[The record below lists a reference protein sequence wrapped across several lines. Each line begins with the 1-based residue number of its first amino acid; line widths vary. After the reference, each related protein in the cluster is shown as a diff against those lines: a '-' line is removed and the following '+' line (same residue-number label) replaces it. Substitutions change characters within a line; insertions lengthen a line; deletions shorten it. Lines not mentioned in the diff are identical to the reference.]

1 MPARINK
8 RQQREQEELLAL
20 GNQTAAAVDTDSEE
34 EPAPIAPSGFAAL
47 STAEDD
53 HDGPNSDDE
62 ISKPTKAKK
71 AKKKKKKPA
80 ASDAPANPQQA
91 KPAEA
96 PKPQQPKSSKKGK
109 GKEKKKDGLDD
120 LDTALAELS
129 QKYPELQS
137 VAASSSSTTRNASLV
152 SLLSV
157 SVSNLDAE
165 AEMRKFFGARAVIA
179 AKSSE
184 TSSSGG
190 SKKRRGVVPTQAQRS
205 QLTRPHPSW
214 SMIKQREGLS
224 SRPLTDEEVQQKITD
239 RNSPAAG
246 DKWWTVEYSKRYKG
260 ATKTFMQAVS
270 SADPEALRGVLQKL
284 PWHGDTLLQLAE
296 VYRHQEDYSQAV
308 EYVDRALFSYE
319 RAFLGSY
326 SFTNGL
332 SRLDFNRV
340 ENRPFF
346 LALHRQVTDLQR
358 RGCIRTAFEFGRLL
372 YSLEPWTDPHGVL
385 FHLDFV
391 SIKSGMGQW
400 LLDVYS
406 EFACAKTAF
415 EDHLNPSAL
424 PGWAYAR
431 ALALFVREKAGGGQ
445 SVGSST
451 DALKQAM
458 LAFPE
463 VVPLLADKCDISL
476 SPELREHRALRI
488 QTDGI
493 GLSPAQSILHLLSH
507 LYAQRSAPLWKSAS
521 HMKWFENTAN
531 EIRSSLNAQRSNP
544 TRERFLQMYGST
556 TLRYS
561 VYRHILVLEQ
571 SFRNLTPFIP
581 RSVLLAKQLACDPLP
596 PLTASS
602 EYNDAFFAGAEE
614 IFSVR
619 PRRRDAR
626 ALERLIPDAGIRAQ
640 IEALFHANPGLARQ
654 LPGGVVQ
661 FVQMMAEMPEEALND
676 MMLDFAMAGEGGVG
690 VPGGGG
696 MPGGLPMDEGG
707 DELDLE
713 PIPPRGA
720 AEAAPALADEDQSEE
735 EDEDED
741 EDEYIA
747 PMPIRVVRNLL
758 NRFWGSGGATA
769 DGDESDSDAEERD
782 HDGVD

>member
-20 GNQTAAAVDTDSEE
+20 ANQPAAAADADSEE
-34 EPAPIAPSGFAAL
+34 EPAPGPIAPSGFAAL
-47 STAEDD
+47 FTAESD
-53 HDGPNSDDE
+53 HDVPESDDE
-62 ISKPTKAKK
+62 TSKPTKAKK
-71 AKKKKKKPA
+71 AKKKKKKPT
-80 ASDAPANPQQA
+80 ASDAPTSPQQS
-91 KPAEA
+91 KPAEV
-96 PKPQQPKSSKKGK
+96 PKPQQPKSAKKGK
-109 GKEKKKDGLDD
+109 GKEKKKGDLDD

-137 VAASSSSTTRNASLV
+137 VATSSSSTTRNASLA

-184 TSSSGG
+184 NSSSGG
-190 SKKRRGVVPTQAQRS
+190 SKKRRGIASAQTQRS

-224 SRPLTDEEVQQKITD
+224 SRPLTDEEVQKKVAD

-260 ATKTFMQAVS
+260 VTKTFMQAVMS
-270 SADPEALRGVLQKL
+270 GDPEALWRVLQKL

-296 VYRHQEDYSQAV
+296 VYRHREEYSQAV
-308 EYVDRALFSYE
+308 EYVDRALFAYE
-319 RAFLGSY
+319 RAFLGAF
-326 SFTNGL
+326 SFANGL
-332 SRLDFNRV
+332 NRLDFNCV

-400 LLDVYS
+400 LLDIYS
-406 EFACAKTAF
+406 EFAGTKTAF
-415 EDHLNPSAL
+415 EDHLNPSVL

-431 ALALFVREKAGGGQ
+431 ALALFAREKAGGGQ
-445 SVGSST
+445 SMCSSM

-476 SPELREHRALRI
+476 SPELRGHRAFRI
-488 QTDGI
+488 HTDGI
-493 GLSPAQSILHLLSH
+493 GLSPAQSVLHLLSH
-507 LYAQRSAPLWKSAS
+507 LYAQKSAPLWKSAA
-521 HMKWFENTAN
+521 HVKWFESTAN
-531 EIRSSLNAQRSNP
+531 EIRTSLNAQRFNP
-544 TRERFLQMYGST
+544 TRERFLQMYAST

-561 VYRHILVLEQ
+561 VYRHIIVLEQ

-640 IEALFHANPGLARQ
+640 IEALFDANPGLAGQ

-661 FVQMMAEMPEEALND
+661 FVQMMADMPDEALDD
-676 MMLDFAMAGEGGVG
+676 MMLGLAMDGEGGV
-690 VPGGGG
+690 PGGG
-696 MPGGLPMDEGG
+696 MPGGLPLEG
-707 DELDLE
+707 DDDLLDFD
-713 PIPPRGA
+713 PMPPRGEV
-720 AEAAPALADEDQSEE
+720 EAAPALAVEDESEGDE
-735 EDEDED
+735 EDED

-758 NRFWGSGGATA
+758 NRFWGGGGATA
-769 DGDESDSDAEERD
+769 DSDGSDSDAEERD

>member
-1 MPARINK
+1 M
-8 RQQREQEELLAL
+8 
-20 GNQTAAAVDTDSEE
+20 
-34 EPAPIAPSGFAAL
+34 
-47 STAEDD
+47 
-53 HDGPNSDDE
+53 
-62 ISKPTKAKK
+62 
-71 AKKKKKKPA
+71 
-80 ASDAPANPQQA
+80 
-91 KPAEA
+91 
-96 PKPQQPKSSKKGK
+96 
-109 GKEKKKDGLDD
+109 
-120 LDTALAELS
+120 
-129 QKYPELQS
+129 
-137 VAASSSSTTRNASLV
+137 AASSSSTTRNASLA

-184 TSSSGG
+184 TSSSGS
-190 SKKRRGVVPTQAQRS
+190 SKKRRGVAPTQTQRS

-224 SRPLTDEEVQQKITD
+224 SRPLTDEEVQQKVTD
-239 RNSPAAG
+239 RNSPAAR

-260 ATKTFMQAVS
+260 VTKTFMQAVS
-270 SADPEALRGVLQKL
+270 SGDPESLWKVLQKL

-296 VYRHQEDYSQAV
+296 VYRHQEEYSQAV

-332 SRLDFNRV
+332 NRLDFSRV

-391 SIKSGMGQW
+391 SVKSGMGQW

-406 EFACAKTAF
+406 EFAGAKTAF

-431 ALALFVREKAGGGQ
+431 ALALFAREKTGGGQ

-451 DALKQAM
+451 DALKQAI

-493 GLSPAQSILHLLSH
+493 GLSPAQSVLHLLSH
-507 LYAQRSAPLWKSAS
+507 LYVQRSAPLWKSAS
-521 HMKWFENTAN
+521 HMKWFESTAN
-531 EIRSSLNAQRSNP
+531 GIRASLNAQRSNP
-544 TRERFLQMYGST
+544 TRERFLQMYAST

-561 VYRHILVLEQ
+561 VYRHIVVLEQ

-596 PLTASS
+596 PLTATS

-614 IFSVR
+614 IFAVR

-626 ALERLIPDAGIRAQ
+626 ALERLIPDAGVRAQ
-640 IEALFHANPGLARQ
+640 IEALFDANPGLAGQ

-661 FVQMMAEMPEEALND
+661 FVQMMAEMPDEALDD
-676 MMLDFAMAGEGGVG
+676 MMLGLAMGPGDGGVG

-696 MPGGLPMDEGG
+696 MPGGLPMEG
-707 DELDLE
+707 DDDM
-713 PIPPRGA
+713 PDFDPMPPRGA
-720 AEAAPALADEDQSEE
+720 APAVAEEEESEE
-735 EDEDED
+735 ED

-758 NRFWGSGGATA
+758 NRFWGGGGTA
-769 DGDESDSDAEERD
+769 AGGDESDSEVEERD

>member
-1 MPARINK
+1 MTK
-8 RQQREQEELLAL
+8 RPSPQRQRRQRRRRRNQQQPMHPQA
-20 GNQTAAAVDTDSEE
+20 
-34 EPAPIAPSGFAAL
+34 
-47 STAEDD
+47 
-53 HDGPNSDDE
+53 
-62 ISKPTKAKK
+62 
-71 AKKKKKKPA
+71 
-80 ASDAPANPQQA
+80 PQQA
-91 KPAEA
+91 KPADA
-96 PKPQQPKSSKKGK
+96 PKPQQLKSTKKGK
-109 GKEKKKDGLDD
+109 GKEKKKDDLDD

-129 QKYPELQS
+129 Q
-137 VAASSSSTTRNASLV
+137 NASLA

-190 SKKRRGVVPTQAQRS
+190 SKKRRGVAPTQTQRS

-224 SRPLTDEEVQQKITD
+224 SRPLTEEEVQNKITD
-239 RNSPAAG
+239 RSSPATG

-260 ATKTFMQAVS
+260 VTKTFMQAVMS
-270 SADPEALRGVLQKL
+270 GDPEALWRVLQKL

-296 VYRHQEDYSQAV
+296 VYRHREEYSQAV

-319 RAFLGSY
+319 RAFLGAF

-332 SRLDFNRV
+332 NRLDFNRV

-346 LALHRQVTDLQR
+346 LALHRQVTVADASVPR
-358 RGCIRTAFEFGRLL
+358 SSSGAFYTPSNHGQ
-372 YSLEPWTDPHGVL
+372 DPHGVL

-391 SIKSGMGQW
+391 SIKSGMAQW
-400 LLDVYS
+400 LLDVYA
-406 EFACAKTAF
+406 EFAGGKTAF

-431 ALALFVREKAGGGQ
+431 ALALFAREKAGGGQ

-476 SPELREHRALRI
+476 SPELRGHRAFRI

-493 GLSPAQSILHLLSH
+493 GLSPAQSVLHLLSH
-507 LYAQRSAPLWKSAS
+507 LYAQRSVPLWKSAA
-521 HMKWFENTAN
+521 HMKWFESTAN
-531 EIRSSLNAQRSNP
+531 GIRPLLDAQRSNS
-544 TRERFLQMYGST
+544 TRERFLQMYAST

-561 VYRHILVLEQ
+561 VYRHIVVLEQ

-614 IFSVR
+614 IFTVR

-640 IEALFHANPGLARQ
+640 IEALFDANPGLAGQ

-661 FVQMMAEMPEEALND
+661 FVQMMADMPDEALDD
-676 MMLDFAMAGEGGVG
+676 MMLGLAMGAGEGGVG
-690 VPGGGG
+690 MPGGGG
-696 MPGGLPMDEGG
+696 MPGGLPMEG
-707 DELDLE
+707 DDDLPDLG
-713 PIPPRGA
+713 PIPPRA
-720 AEAAPALADEDQSEE
+720 AEAAPALADENQI

-741 EDEYIA
+741 EDEDEEDEYIA

-758 NRFWGSGGATA
+758 NRFWGGGGATA
-769 DGDESDSDAEERD
+769 DSDESSDAEERD

>member
-20 GNQTAAAVDTDSEE
+20 GNQPAAAVDTDSEE
-34 EPAPIAPSGFAAL
+34 PLPVAPSGFAA
-47 STAEDD
+47 
-53 HDGPNSDDE
+53 
-62 ISKPTKAKK
+62 

-80 ASDAPANPQQA
+80 ASDAPTIQQA
-91 KPAEA
+91 KPADPEA
-96 PKPQQPKSSKKGK
+96 PKLQQAKSTKKGK

-137 VAASSSSTTRNASLV
+137 VATSSSSTTRNASLA
-152 SLLSV
+152 SLLSI

-165 AEMRKFFGARAVIA
+165 AEMRKFFGARAVVA

-184 TSSSGG
+184 TSSSSG
-190 SKKRRGVVPTQAQRS
+190 SKKRRGVAPSQTQRS

-224 SRPLTDEEVQQKITD
+224 SRPLTDEEVQQKIPD

-260 ATKTFMQAVS
+260 VTKTFMQAVMS
-270 SADPEALRGVLQKL
+270 GDPEALRGVLQRL

-296 VYRHQEDYSQAV
+296 VYRHQEEYSQAV

-326 SFTNGL
+326 TFTNGL
-332 SRLDFNRV
+332 NRLDFNRV

-346 LALHRQVTDLQR
+346 LALHRQVTVADAFVP
-358 RGCIRTAFEFGRLL
+358 AFEFGRLL
-372 YSLEPWTDPHGVL
+372 YSLEPWTDPHWC
-385 FHLDFV
+385 
-391 SIKSGMGQW
+391 MGQW

-406 EFACAKTAF
+406 EFACTKTIF

-431 ALALFVREKAGGGQ
+431 ALALFAREK

-476 SPELREHRALRI
+476 SPELREHRAFRI

-493 GLSPAQSILHLLSH
+493 VLHLLSH

-531 EIRSSLNAQRSNP
+531 EIRASLNAQRSNQ
-544 TRERFLQMYGST
+544 TRERFLQMYTST

-602 EYNDAFFAGAEE
+602 EYNDAFFVGAEE

-640 IEALFHANPGLARQ
+640 IEALFDANPGLAGQ

-661 FVQMMAEMPEEALND
+661 FVQMMAQMPDEALND
-676 MMLDFAMAGEGGVG
+676 MMLDLVMAAGEDGVR

-696 MPGGLPMDEGG
+696 MPGGLPVEGG
-707 DELDLE
+707 DDVLDLE
-713 PIPPRGA
+713 PMPPRGA
-720 AEAAPALADEDQSEE
+720 AEAAPALANEDQSDE
-735 EDEDED
+735 EDED

-758 NRFWGSGGATA
+758 NRFWGSSVATA
-769 DGDESDSDAEERD
+769 NDGESDSDTEQRD
-782 HDGVD
+782 RDGVD

>member
-20 GNQTAAAVDTDSEE
+20 GNQPVTAVDVDSEE
-34 EPAPIAPSGFAAL
+34 EPTSIAPSGFAAL
-47 STAEDD
+47 SIAEDD
-53 HDGPNSDDE
+53 HSGPESNDE
-62 ISKPTKAKK
+62 TSKPTKAKK

-80 ASDAPANPQQA
+80 ASDAPTSPQQA

-96 PKPQQPKSSKKGK
+96 PRLQQPKPVKRGK
-109 GKEKKKDGLDD
+109 GKEKKNDDLDD

-137 VAASSSSTTRNASLV
+137 VAASSLSTTRNASLV

-190 SKKRRGVVPTQAQRS
+190 SKKRRGAAPTQTQRS

-224 SRPLTDEEVQQKITD
+224 SRPLTNEEVQQNITD

-260 ATKTFMQAVS
+260 VTKTFMQAVLS
-270 SADPEALRGVLQKL
+270 GDPEALWRVLQKL

-296 VYRHQEDYSQAV
+296 VYRHQEEYSQAV

-332 SRLDFNRV
+332 NRLDFNRV

-346 LALHRQVTDLQR
+346 LALHRQVADLQR
-358 RGCIRTAFEFGRLL
+358 RGCIRTAFEFGRFL

-400 LLDVYS
+400 LLDVYA
-406 EFACAKTAF
+406 EFSGARTEF

-431 ALALFVREKAGGGQ
+431 ALALFAREKAGGGQ

-463 VVPLLADKCDISL
+463 VVPLLADKCDIPL
-476 SPELREHRALRI
+476 SPELRGHRAFRI

-493 GLSPAQSILHLLSH
+493 GLSPAQSVLHLLSH
-507 LYAQRSAPLWKSAS
+507 LYAQRSALLWKSAP
-521 HMKWFENTAN
+521 HMKWFESTAN
-531 EIRSSLNAQRSNP
+531 GIQSSLNAQRSNP
-544 TRERFLQMYGST
+544 TRERFLKMYTST

-581 RSVLLAKQLACDPLP
+581 RSVLLVKQLACDPLP

-626 ALERLIPDAGIRAQ
+626 ALERLIPDAGVRAQ
-640 IEALFHANPGLARQ
+640 IEALFNANPGLAGQ

-661 FVQMMAEMPEEALND
+661 FVQMMAEMPDEALDD
-676 MMLDFAMAGEGGVG
+676 MMLGLAMGAGEGGVD

-696 MPGGLPMDEGG
+696 MPGGLPMDE
-707 DELDLE
+707 DNDMPDLE
-713 PIPPRGA
+713 PMPERVAVEPT
-720 AEAAPALADEDQSEE
+720 PMLADEDQSEE
-735 EDEDED
+735 EDED

-758 NRFWGSGGATA
+758 NRFWGGGGATA
-769 DGDESDSDAEERD
+769 DSDESNSDVEERD

>member
-20 GNQTAAAVDTDSEE
+20 GNQPASAVDEDSED

-47 STAEDD
+47 STTEDD
-53 HDGPNSDDE
+53 HDVPESDDE
-62 ISKPTKAKK
+62 TSKPTKAKK
-71 AKKKKKKPA
+71 AKKKKKKPV
-80 ASDAPANPQQA
+80 ASDTPTSPQQP

-96 PKPQQPKSSKKGK
+96 PKLQQPKSVKKGK
-109 GKEKKKDGLDD
+109 GKEKKDGLDD

-129 QKYPELQS
+129 KKYPELQS
-137 VAASSSSTTRNASLV
+137 VAASSSSTTRNASLA

-184 TSSSGG
+184 TSSSGS
-190 SKKRRGVVPTQAQRS
+190 SKKRRGVAPTQTQRS

-224 SRPLTDEEVQQKITD
+224 SRPLTDEEVQQKVTD
-239 RNSPAAG
+239 RNSPAAR

-260 ATKTFMQAVS
+260 VTKTFMQAVS
-270 SADPEALRGVLQKL
+270 SGDPEALWRVLQKL

-296 VYRHQEDYSQAV
+296 VYRHQEEYSQAV

-332 SRLDFNRV
+332 NRLDFNRV

-385 FHLDFV
+385 FHLDFI

-406 EFACAKTAF
+406 EFAGAKTAF

-431 ALALFVREKAGGGQ
+431 ALALFAREKAGGGQ

-451 DALKQAM
+451 DALKQAI

-493 GLSPAQSILHLLSH
+493 GLSPAQSVLHLLSH
-507 LYAQRSAPLWKSAS
+507 LYVQRSAPLWKSAS
-521 HMKWFENTAN
+521 HMKWFESTAN
-531 EIRSSLNAQRSNP
+531 GIRASLNAQRSNP
-544 TRERFLQMYGST
+544 TRELFLQMYAST

-561 VYRHILVLEQ
+561 VYRHIVVLEQ

-581 RSVLLAKQLACDPLP
+581 RSILLAKQLACDPLP
-596 PLTASS
+596 PLTATS

-614 IFSVR
+614 IFAVR

-626 ALERLIPDAGIRAQ
+626 ALERLIPDAGVRAQ
-640 IEALFHANPGLARQ
+640 IEALFDANPGLAGQ

-661 FVQMMAEMPEEALND
+661 FVQMMAEMPDEALDD
-676 MMLDFAMAGEGGVG
+676 MMLGLAMGPGEGGVG

-696 MPGGLPMDEGG
+696 MPGGLPMEG
-707 DELDLE
+707 DDDMPDLD
-713 PIPPRGA
+713 PMPPRG
-720 AEAAPALADEDQSEE
+720 AAPALADEEESEEDE
-735 EDEDED
+735 EDEDG
-741 EDEYIA
+741 YIA

-758 NRFWGSGGATA
+758 NRFWGGGGAA
-769 DGDESDSDAEERD
+769 AGGDESDSEVEERD

>member
-8 RQQREQEELLAL
+8 RQQREQEELFAL
-20 GNQTAAAVDTDSEE
+20 GNQPAAAVDADSEE
-34 EPAPIAPSGFAAL
+34 EPAPIAPPGFAAL
-47 STAEDD
+47 SIAEDD
-53 HDGPNSDDE
+53 HVGSESDDE
-62 ISKPTKAKK
+62 TSKPTKAKK

-80 ASDAPANPQQA
+80 ASDAPTNPQQA

-96 PKPQQPKSSKKGK
+96 PKLQQPKSVKKGK

-137 VAASSSSTTRNASLV
+137 VAASSSSTTRNASLA

-190 SKKRRGVVPTQAQRS
+190 SKKRRGVAPTQTQRS

-214 SMIKQREGLS
+214 GMIKQREGLS
-224 SRPLTDEEVQQKITD
+224 SRPLTGEEVQQKITD
-239 RNSPAAG
+239 QNSPAAA

-260 ATKTFMQAVS
+260 VTKTFMQAVS
-270 SADPEALRGVLQKL
+270 SGDPETLWRVLQKL

-296 VYRHQEDYSQAV
+296 VYRHQEEYSQAV

-332 SRLDFNRV
+332 NRLDFNRV

-400 LLDVYS
+400 LLDVYA
-406 EFACAKTAF
+406 EFAGVRTVS

-431 ALALFVREKAGGGQ
+431 ALALFAREKAGGGQ
-445 SVGSST
+445 SLGSST

-463 VVPLLADKCDISL
+463 VVPLLADKCDIPL
-476 SPELREHRALRI
+476 SPELRGHKAFRI

-493 GLSPAQSILHLLSH
+493 GLSPAQSVLHLLSH

-521 HMKWFENTAN
+521 HMKWFESIAN
-531 EIRSSLNAQRSNP
+531 GIQPSLNAQRSNS
-544 TRERFLQMYGST
+544 TRERFLQMYSST

-626 ALERLIPDAGIRAQ
+626 ALERLIPDAGVRAQ
-640 IEALFHANPGLARQ
+640 IEALFDANPGLAGQ

-661 FVQMMAEMPEEALND
+661 LVQMMAEMPDEALDD
-676 MMLDFAMAGEGGVG
+676 MMLGLAMGAGEGGVG

-696 MPGGLPMDEGG
+696 MPGGLPMEG
-707 DELDLE
+707 DNDMQDLE
-713 PIPPRGA
+713 PMPPRGA
-720 AEAAPALADEDQSEE
+720 AEAAPAMADEDESEE
-735 EDEDED
+735 EDED

-758 NRFWGSGGATA
+758 NRFWGGGGATA
-769 DGDESDSDAEERD
+769 NSDESDSDAEERD

>member
-1 MPARINK
+1 MPARVNK

-20 GNQTAAAVDTDSEE
+20 GNQPATAVDVDSEE
-34 EPAPIAPSGFAAL
+34 EPPSIVPSGFAAL
-47 STAEDD
+47 SIAEDGNG
-53 HDGPNSDDE
+53 GPESDDE
-62 ISKPTKAKK
+62 TSKPTKAKK

-80 ASDAPANPQQA
+80 SDAPTSPQQA
-91 KPAEA
+91 KPAET
-96 PKPQQPKSSKKGK
+96 PKLQQPKSVKKGK

-137 VAASSSSTTRNASLV
+137 VAASSSSTTRNASLA

-165 AEMRKFFGARAVIA
+165 AEMRKFFGTRAVIA

-184 TSSSGG
+184 AAPSSG
-190 SKKRRGVVPTQAQRS
+190 SKKRRGVAPAQSQRS

-214 SMIKQREGLS
+214 NMIKQREGLS
-224 SRPLTDEEVQQKITD
+224 SRPLTDEEVQQKIVD

-260 ATKTFMQAVS
+260 VTKTFMQAVLS
-270 SADPEALRGVLQKL
+270 GDPEALWRVLQKL

-296 VYRHQEDYSQAV
+296 VYRHQEEYSQAV

-332 SRLDFNRV
+332 NRLDFSRV

-400 LLDVYS
+400 LLDLYS
-406 EFACAKTAF
+406 EFASVKTVF

-431 ALALFVREKAGGGQ
+431 ALALFAREKAGGGQ

-476 SPELREHRALRI
+476 SPELRGHRAFRI

-493 GLSPAQSILHLLSH
+493 GLSPAQSVLHLLSH

-521 HMKWFENTAN
+521 HMKWFESIAN
-531 EIRSSLNAQRSNP
+531 GIRPSLDAQRSNAI
-544 TRERFLQMYGST
+544 RERFLQMYTST

-561 VYRHILVLEQ
+561 VYRHVIVLEQ

-626 ALERLIPDAGIRAQ
+626 ALERLIPDAGVRAQ
-640 IEALFHANPGLARQ
+640 VEALFDANPGLAGQ

-661 FVQMMAEMPEEALND
+661 FVQMMAEMPDEALDD
-676 MMLDFAMAGEGGVG
+676 MML
-690 VPGGGG
+690 GGGG
-696 MPGGLPMDEGG
+696 MPGGLPMEGG
-707 DELDLE
+707 DDILDLE
-713 PIPPRGA
+713 PMPRRGA
-720 AEAAPALADEDQSEE
+720 AEAAPPLANEDQSEE
-735 EDEDED
+735 EDED

-758 NRFWGSGGATA
+758 NRFWGGGGATA
-769 DGDESDSDAEERD
+769 DSDESDSDVEERD

>member
-1 MPARINK
+1 
-8 RQQREQEELLAL
+8 
-20 GNQTAAAVDTDSEE
+20 
-34 EPAPIAPSGFAAL
+34 
-47 STAEDD
+47 
-53 HDGPNSDDE
+53 
-62 ISKPTKAKK
+62 
-71 AKKKKKKPA
+71 
-80 ASDAPANPQQA
+80 
-91 KPAEA
+91 
-96 PKPQQPKSSKKGK
+96 
-109 GKEKKKDGLDD
+109 
-120 LDTALAELS
+120 
-129 QKYPELQS
+129 
-137 VAASSSSTTRNASLV
+137 
-152 SLLSV
+152 
-157 SVSNLDAE
+157 
-165 AEMRKFFGARAVIA
+165 
-179 AKSSE
+179 
-184 TSSSGG
+184 
-190 SKKRRGVVPTQAQRS
+190 
-205 QLTRPHPSW
+205 
-214 SMIKQREGLS
+214 MIKQREGLS
-224 SRPLTDEEVQQKITD
+224 SRPLTDEEVQQKVTD
-239 RNSPAAG
+239 RNSPAAR

-260 ATKTFMQAVS
+260 VTKTFMQAVS
-270 SADPEALRGVLQKL
+270 SGDPEALWRVLQKL

-296 VYRHQEDYSQAV
+296 VYRHQEEYSQAV

-332 SRLDFNRV
+332 NRLDFNRV

-385 FHLDFV
+385 FHLDFI

-406 EFACAKTAF
+406 EFAGAKTAF

-431 ALALFVREKAGGGQ
+431 ALALFAREKAGGGQ

-451 DALKQAM
+451 DALKQAI

-493 GLSPAQSILHLLSH
+493 GLSPAQSVLHLLSH
-507 LYAQRSAPLWKSAS
+507 LYVQRSAPLWKSAS
-521 HMKWFENTAN
+521 HMKWFESTAN
-531 EIRSSLNAQRSNP
+531 GIRASLNAQRSNP
-544 TRERFLQMYGST
+544 TRERFFQMYAST

-561 VYRHILVLEQ
+561 VYRHIVVLEQ

-596 PLTASS
+596 PLTATS

-614 IFSVR
+614 IFAVR
-619 PRRRDAR
+619 PRRRDVR
-626 ALERLIPDAGIRAQ
+626 ALERLIPDAGVRAQ
-640 IEALFHANPGLARQ
+640 IEALFDANPGLAGQ

-661 FVQMMAEMPEEALND
+661 FVQMMAEMPDEALDD
-676 MMLDFAMAGEGGVG
+676 MMLGLAMGPGEGGDG
-690 VPGGGG
+690 VPGGRG
-696 MPGGLPMDEGG
+696 MPGGLPMEG
-707 DELDLE
+707 DDDMPDLD
-713 PIPPRGA
+713 PMPPRG
-720 AEAAPALADEDQSEE
+720 AAPALADEEESE
-735 EDEDED
+735 EDEEG

-758 NRFWGSGGATA
+758 NRFWGGGGAA
-769 DGDESDSDAEERD
+769 AGGDESDSEVEERD

>member
-20 GNQTAAAVDTDSEE
+20 GNHPAVADDADSEG

-47 STAEDD
+47 SVAEDD
-53 HDGPNSDDE
+53 HDGPESDDE
-62 ISKPTKAKK
+62 TSKPTKAKK
-71 AKKKKKKPA
+71 ARNS
-80 ASDAPANPQQA
+80 ASDVPTSPQQA

-96 PKPQQPKSSKKGK
+96 PKLQQPKSVKKGK

-137 VAASSSSTTRNASLV
+137 VATSSSSTTRNASLA

-190 SKKRRGVVPTQAQRS
+190 SKKRRDVAPTQAQRS

-239 RNSPAAG
+239 QNSPAAG
-246 DKWWTVEYSKRYKG
+246 DRWWTVEYSKRYKG
-260 ATKTFMQAVS
+260 VTKTFMQAVLS
-270 SADPEALRGVLQKL
+270 GDPEALWKVLQKL

-296 VYRHQEDYSQAV
+296 VYRHQEEYSQAV

-326 SFTNGL
+326 SLTNGL
-332 SRLDFNRV
+332 NRLDFNRV

-400 LLDVYS
+400 LLDVYA
-406 EFACAKTAF
+406 EFAGAKTTF
-415 EDHLNPSAL
+415 EDHLNPSVL

-431 ALALFVREKAGGGQ
+431 ALVLFAREKAGGGQ
-445 SVGSST
+445 SVGSGT
-451 DALKQAM
+451 DALKHAM

-463 VVPLLADKCDISL
+463 VVPLLADRCDIPL
-476 SPELREHRALRI
+476 SPELRGHRAFRI

-493 GLSPAQSILHLLSH
+493 GLSPAQSVLHLLSH
-507 LYAQRSAPLWKSAS
+507 LYAQRSATLWKSAS
-521 HMKWFENTAN
+521 HMKWFESTAN
-531 EIRSSLNAQRSNP
+531 GIQPLLNAQRSNS
-544 TRERFLQMYGST
+544 TRERFLQMYAST

-602 EYNDAFFAGAEE
+602 EYNDAFFVGAEE

-626 ALERLIPDAGIRAQ
+626 ALERLIPDAGVRAQ
-640 IEALFHANPGLARQ
+640 IEALFDANPGLAGQ

-661 FVQMMAEMPEEALND
+661 LVQMMAEIPDEALDD
-676 MMLDFAMAGEGGVG
+676 MMLGLAMGAGEGGAG

-696 MPGGLPMDEGG
+696 MPGGLPMEG
-707 DELDLE
+707 DHEMPDLGQM
-713 PIPPRGA
+713 PLRGA
-720 AEAAPALADEDQSEE
+720 AEAAPALADEDESEE
-735 EDEDED
+735 EDEDD
-741 EDEYIA
+741 DEYIA

-758 NRFWGSGGATA
+758 NRFWGGGAA
-769 DGDESDSDAEERD
+769 ANRDESDSDAEERD

>member
-20 GNQTAAAVDTDSEE
+20 GQQPAAAADADSEE
-34 EPAPIAPSGFAAL
+34 ETAPLF
-47 STAEDD
+47 TAEDD
-53 HDGPNSDDE
+53 HDVPESDDE
-62 ISKPTKAKK
+62 ASKPTKAKK
-71 AKKKKKKPA
+71 AKKKKKKPV
-80 ASDAPANPQQA
+80 ASDLPEIPQQA

-96 PKPQQPKSSKKGK
+96 PKLQQSSQPKSAKKGK
-109 GKEKKKDGLDD
+109 GKDKKKDDLDD

-137 VAASSSSTTRNASLV
+137 VAASSSSITRNASLA

-165 AEMRKFFGARAVIA
+165 AEMRKFFGAKAVIA

-190 SKKRRGVVPTQAQRS
+190 SKKRRGGAPTQTQRS
-205 QLTRPHPSW
+205 QLTRPHPTW
-214 SMIKQREGLS
+214 STIKQREGLS
-224 SRPLTDEEVQQKITD
+224 SRPLTDEEVQQKVAD

-260 ATKTFMQAVS
+260 ATKTFMQAVMS
-270 SADPEALRGVLQKL
+270 GDPEALGRVLHKL

-296 VYRHQEDYSQAV
+296 VFRHREEYSQAV
-308 EYVDRALFSYE
+308 DYVERALFAYE
-319 RAFLGSY
+319 RAFIGAF

-332 SRLDFNRV
+332 NRLDFNRV

-385 FHLDFV
+385 LHLDFV
-391 SIKSGMGQW
+391 SIKAGMGQW
-400 LLDVYS
+400 LLDVHA
-406 EFACAKTAF
+406 EFSGVKTIF

-431 ALALFVREKAGGGQ
+431 ALALFAREKAGGAQQ

-458 LAFPE
+458 LTFPE

-476 SPELREHRALRI
+476 SPELRGHRALRI
-488 QTDGI
+488 HTDGI
-493 GLSPAQSILHLLSH
+493 GLSPAQSVLHLLSH
-507 LYAQRSAPLWKSAS
+507 LYAQRSAPLWKSAA
-521 HMKWFENTAN
+521 HMKWFESTAN
-531 EIRSSLNAQRSNP
+531 GILPSLNAQRSNT
-544 TRERFLQMYGST
+544 TRERFLQMYAST

-561 VYRHILVLEQ
+561 VYRHVLVLEQ

-596 PLTASS
+596 PLTALS
-602 EYNDAFFAGAEE
+602 EYNDAFFVGAEE

-626 ALERLIPDAGIRAQ
+626 VLERLIPDAGIRAQ
-640 IEALFHANPGLARQ
+640 IEALFEANPGLAGQ
-654 LPGGVVQ
+654 LPGGVVE
-661 FVQMMAEMPEEALND
+661 FVQMMAEMPDEALDD
-676 MMLDFAMAGEGGVG
+676 MMLDLAMGAGEGGAG

-696 MPGGLPMDEGG
+696 MPGGLPLEGE
-707 DELDLE
+707 DDLPDLD
-713 PIPPRGA
+713 PMPPRGA
-720 AEAAPALADEDQSEE
+720 AEVAPAFPEEDESE
-735 EDEDED
+735 EDEDDED
-741 EDEYIA
+741 EDIA

-758 NRFWGSGGATA
+758 NRFWGGGGATA
-769 DGDESDSDAEERD
+769 DSDESDSDVEDRD

>member
-20 GNQTAAAVDTDSEE
+20 GNQPAAAVDVDSEE
-34 EPAPIAPSGFAAL
+34 EPAPIVPSGFAAL
-47 STAEDD
+47 SIAEDGNG
-53 HDGPNSDDE
+53 GPESDDE
-62 ISKPTKAKK
+62 TSKPTKAKK

-80 ASDAPANPQQA
+80 SDAPTSPQQA

-96 PKPQQPKSSKKGK
+96 PKLQQPKSVKKGK

-137 VAASSSSTTRNASLV
+137 VAASSSTTRNASFA

-165 AEMRKFFGARAVIA
+165 AEMRKFFGTRAVIA

-184 TSSSGG
+184 AAPSSG
-190 SKKRRGVVPTQAQRS
+190 SKKRRGVAPQIQRS

-214 SMIKQREGLS
+214 NMIKQREGLS
-224 SRPLTDEEVQQKITD
+224 SRPLTDEEVQQKIVD

-260 ATKTFMQAVS
+260 VTKTFMQAVS
-270 SADPEALRGVLQKL
+270 SGDPEALWRVLQKL

-296 VYRHQEDYSQAV
+296 VYRHQEEYSQAV

-332 SRLDFNRV
+332 NRLDFNRV

-406 EFACAKTAF
+406 EFASVKTVF

-431 ALALFVREKAGGGQ
+431 ALALFAREKAGGGQ

-476 SPELREHRALRI
+476 SPELRGHRAFRI

-521 HMKWFENTAN
+521 HMKWFESTAN
-531 EIRSSLNAQRSNP
+531 GIRPSLDAQRSNAI
-544 TRERFLQMYGST
+544 RERFLQMYTST

-561 VYRHILVLEQ
+561 VYRHVIVLEQ

-640 IEALFHANPGLARQ
+640 IEALFDANPGLAGQ

-661 FVQMMAEMPEEALND
+661 FVQMMAEMQDEALDD
-676 MMLDFAMAGEGGVG
+676 MMLGLAMNAGEG
-690 VPGGGG
+690 GGGG
-696 MPGGLPMDEGG
+696 MPGGLPMEGG
-707 DELDLE
+707 DDVPDLE
-713 PIPPRGA
+713 PMLLRGA
-720 AEAAPALADEDQSEE
+720 AEAATPLANEDQSEE
-735 EDEDED
+735 EDED

-758 NRFWGSGGATA
+758 NRFWGGGGATA
-769 DGDESDSDAEERD
+769 DSNESDSDVEERD